1 LAKHGA
7 GKTSATLVIVEEILK
22 NGLQVVIAE
31 SRRHDL
37 GLGAAADANSR
48 SWRTRSAMI
57 CRRVNSDGRSP
68 RSPPSTTILL
78 QGVRFALALRLLGR
92 LAIDL
97 QRRTCASVRISAL

>member
-1 LAKHGA
+1 MHKSGINAILAKHGA

-31 SRRHDL
+31 SHRRDL

-57 CRRVNSDGRSP
+57 CPRVNSDGRSP
-68 RSPPSTTILL
+68 PSTTILFTEFGSHWL
-78 QGVRFALALRLLGR
+78 
-92 LAIDL
+92 
-97 QRRTCASVRISAL
+97 